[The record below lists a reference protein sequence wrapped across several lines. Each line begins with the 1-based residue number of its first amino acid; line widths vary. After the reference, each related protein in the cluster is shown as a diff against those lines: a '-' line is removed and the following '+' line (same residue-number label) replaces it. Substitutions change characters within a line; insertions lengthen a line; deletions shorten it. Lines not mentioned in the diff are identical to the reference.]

1 MKIAVYGG
9 NGMVGS
15 QIVNEAVTRGHE
27 VTVLSRSGQLADEA
41 LAGKVSSQQADV
53 TDVNKIQELA
63 QDNDVIVI
71 SVPPARDGGDHA
83 PILNTHEELAETLLP
98 TRLFVIG
105 GAGALQVGDAQLKDQ
120 PGFPDAY
127 KAEAETMSK
136 ALDAYRDSSGVNWTM
151 LAPAPMIAP
160 GERTG
165 HYKLGAESPV
175 GDSISTQDFAVA
187 VLDEIENPQHRE
199 RRFTVAN

>member
-15 QIVNEAVTRGHE
+15 QIVNEALSRGHE
-27 VTVLSRSGQLADEA
+27 VTSLSRSGELADPA
-41 LAGKVSSQQADV
+41 LEGKVLSQQADISDLGTV
-53 TDVNKIQELA
+53 QLLA
-63 QDNDVIVI
+63 TRNDVIVVSI
-71 SVPPARDGGDHA
+71 PPSRTGEDHA
-83 PILNTHEELAETLLP
+83 PLLAAHEQLAETLLP
-98 TRLFVIG
+98 ARLFIVG
-105 GAGALQVGDAQLKDQ
+105 GAGALQAGDGMLKDQ
-120 PGFPDAY
+120 PGFPEEY
-127 KAEAETMSK
+127 KPEAKTMAEV
-136 ALDAYRDSSGVNWTM
+136 LDAYRDSSGVDWTM

-165 HYKLGAESPV
+165 NYTLGAESPV